1 MKIIKIGRSSSNDVN
16 IDDSLVSRAHCQI
29 IQDDKG
35 NFRLIDTNSKNG
47 TFVNGTKR
55 HGEVRL
61 NTSDI
66 VRIGNTTLPWQT
78 YFNDINGTLT
88 VGTDIYPT
96 IYPKD
101 INTIKIGRGHDNDI
115 VVDDSFVSSSH
126 CQIIKDTCGFTVVD
140 TNSKNGTYVNGIKI
154 HGSIRLK
161 QTDIVRI
168 GNTTL
173 PWQKYFS
180 QLTTDDSGYDVSGT
194 SILPQNPPKTPDSTT
209 QQSGLGTISLILSII
224 GAGLLI
230 FCAVKIWHWGLLAFL
245 GRTRTYI
252 WISVGVNVIAYILAS
267 VADAKNHKDSD
278 AADIAKWIS
287 GFCIIAVIAFYLW
300 IRFGD
305 PSVLNPFGELFK

>member
-1 MKIIKIGRSSSNDVN
+1 MKVITIGRSSNNDIHIN
-16 IDDSLVSRAHCQI
+16 DSLVSRTHCQI
-29 IQDDKG
+29 IQDDDG
-35 NFRLIDTNSKNG
+35 YFRLIDTNSKNG
-47 TFVNGTKR
+47 TYVNGSLCR
-55 HGEVRL
+55 GEVRL
-61 NTSDI
+61 NKSDI
-66 VRIGNTTLPWQT
+66 IRIGNTTLPWQT
-78 YFNDINGTLT
+78 YFNDIKRTRT
-88 VGTDIYPT
+88 VGTD

-101 INTIKIGRGHDNDI
+101 INTIKIGRGHNNDI
-115 VVDDSFVSSSH
+115 VVNDSFVSSSH
-126 CQIIKDTCGFTVVD
+126 CQIIKDTCGFTIVD

-173 PWQKYFS
+173 PWQNYFS
-180 QLTTDDSGYDVSGT
+180 QFTTDVSGT
-194 SILPQNPPKTPDSTT
+194 SILPQNPPKTPDLTT

-230 FCAVKIWHWGLLAFL
+230 FCIVKIWHWGLLAFL
-245 GRTRTYI
+245 GRTQTYI

-278 AADIAKWIS
+278 AADIAEWIS

-300 IRFGD
+300 IRFGE
-305 PSVLNPFGELFK
+305 PSVLNPFSELFK